1 MSGDMNI
8 SDSSGDEL
16 LGVTKSTEPRI
27 SERGFRVRQISV
39 ITGLLPLWIEA
50 FSRREGWEEI
60 GKFRNQQI

>member
-16 LGVTKSTEPRI
+16 LGVTKSTEPKI

-39 ITGLLPLWIEA
+39 ITGLLPL
-50 FSRREGWEEI
+50 
-60 GKFRNQQI
+60 